1 MYNYLVLLYLQVFLI
16 ECHIR
21 CIDPTE
27 LGSFVASI
35 RCTECEEDEGQ
46 VIIIDSEKVIIDKL
60 N

>member
-1 MYNYLVLLYLQVFLI
+1 MFLI

-21 CIDPTE
+21 CLDPTE

-35 RCTECEEDEGQ
+35 KCTECEEDEGQ
-46 VIIIDSEKVIIDKL
+46 VMNILIIDSEKVIIHKL